1 VVKILI
7 TFENDTDNKII
18 QQKQM
23 TRSCFCSAPWPK
35 IKKARKVADTDPL
48 SQKHTSPSDM
58 YAVQKHNSP
67 IFSKRK

>member
-1 VVKILI
+1 MPFLPP
-7 TFENDTDNKII
+7 N
-18 QQKQM
+18 QQRQSTEGM
-23 TRSCFCSAPWPK
+23 VQSFCSAPWPK